1 MCGSHVRV
9 MMGVPAPRNDAPHVT
24 TTALTP
30 QAARVARSKL
40 VADAFAGHDVPT
52 LLRRGIAALGSAVPF
67 DAAGFCATDPDTLL
81 WTDGVVVGLPAETVP
96 AFFEAEVLE
105 DDVLAFRDL
114 AGARRPVGV
123 LSVVTDG
130 APERSARFRRMYRPN
145 GMADELRVALMAD
158 GRCYGAACL
167 LRAEGGPRFTAREAT
182 FMAEAGRHLGDGLR
196 AALTAAP
203 PAAPDAALACAAGP
217 AVVVVDD
224 HARPLS
230 VSDAAAAWLERLDPL
245 AAAAGVMPPVVQ
257 GVVASA
263 RRRAAGEDGPPPRA
277 RLRTAGGCWVTLHAT
292 ALSGDERA
300 WAVVLEPSRPSE
312 VLPLIAEGHDLT
324 GREREVL
331 ALLLRGVP
339 DRAIAEAL
347 VVSPHT
353 AREHARRV
361 LQKFGVRSRGEL
373 QALLF
378 EQQHAP
384 WAQLAD
390 AGCSSSR

>member
-1 MCGSHVRV
+1 MCGGPRGAK
-9 MMGVPAPRNDAPHVT
+9 MGAPLPRNGLPLP

-30 QAARVARSKL
+30 HTARVARSKL
-40 VADAFAGHDVPT
+40 VADAFAGHDVPA
-52 LLRRGIAALGSAVPF
+52 LLRRGIATLRSAVPF

-81 WTDGVVVGLPAETVP
+81 WTDGAVVGLPAQTVP

-105 DDVLAFRDL
+105 DDVLAFRQL
-114 AGARRPVGV
+114 AAARRPVGV
-123 LSVVTDG
+123 LSAVTDG
-130 APERSARFRRMYRPN
+130 QPDRCARFRRMYAPN

-167 LRAEGGPRFTAREAT
+167 LRAEGEPRFTAREAA
-182 FMAEAGRHLGDGLR
+182 FMAEAGRHLGEGLR
-196 AALTAAP
+196 AALTAASAEA
-203 PAAPDAALACAAGP
+203 PAGVAGP
-217 AVVVVDD
+217 AIVVVDD
-224 HARPLS
+224 ALRPLS
-230 VSDAAAAWLERLDPL
+230 ISDAAAVWLEQLDPD
-245 AAAAGVMPPVVQ
+245 AAAGGVLPAVVG
-257 GVVASA
+257 GVVACA
-263 RRRAAGEDGPPPRA
+263 RRRAAGEDGPAPRA
-277 RLRTAGGCWVTLHAT
+277 RLRTAGGCWLTVHAT

-339 DRAIAEAL
+339 DRGIAEEL

-378 EQQHAP
+378 EQQHEP

-390 AGCSSSR
+390 AAGSSSR